1 MGSRCMAASPQP
13 RRQLLCIFSLLM
25 WHGADGQGWAEGARS
40 YLCVWQQRT
49 DTHSPAFVQQWIGFG
64 LWGPSVSTL
73 GADWVAVQ
81 AAML

>member
-25 WHGADGQGWAEGARS
+25 RHGADGQGWAEGARS